1 MGFQLLA
8 YNGRDDSL
16 FRSAIM
22 ESGNPV
28 AISALDRSFQPT
40 FSNLTK
46 AAGCSGTTDALQCL
60 RALPFADLNAVVNTT
75 QFSGAWSPQIDH
87 DLVARY
93 SSDQVAEGAFVK
105 VPIIVGANSD
115 EGTSFAPKGL
125 NTSEQFKQFLICR
138 FFISSTLGLNCLTS
152 TAGTSPMNV
161 TTAQRVLDAYSLQ
174 SPENDLVNLGPSDFV
189 PPAYPYGMQYRRA
202 TTYSTDQTFTANRRL
217 ACQLWAA
224 YSLVAYCY
232 RFNAVPA
239 WAGPYDGST
248 HFAEVAFAMKNLE
261 GVGYAPVRTPPFQG
275 LPHSYEELAG
285 LMAGDWV
292 SFVNTGDPNAW
303 NRSKALSSLQTEVP
317 AWTAYEKTNPKIF
330 VFEGNV
336 TNVMEKDTWRAQGID
351 LINSLNKDV
360 YGR

>member
-1 MGFQLLA
+1 
-8 YNGRDDSL
+8 
-16 FRSAIM
+16 M
-22 ESGNPV
+22 ESGNPI

-40 FSNLTK
+40 FSNITK
-46 AAGCSGTTDALQCL
+46 AAGCSDVTDALQCL

-87 DLVARY
+87 DLIARY

-105 VPIIVGANSD
+105 VPIIAGANSD
-115 EGTSFAPKGL
+115 EGTSFALKGL
-125 NTSEQFKQFLICR
+125 NTSEQFKQL
-138 FFISSTLGLNCLTS
+138 LLT
-152 TAGTSPMNV
+152 GNSPMNV
-161 TTAQRVLDAYSLQ
+161 TTAQRILDAYPLQ
-174 SPENDLVNLGPSDFV
+174 SPENDLANLGPSDFV
-189 PPAYPYGMQYRRA
+189 PPAYPYGTQYRRT

-217 ACQLWAA
+217 TCQTWAA
-224 YSLVAYCY
+224 YSLAAYCY

-275 LPHSYEELAG
+275 LPQGYKELAG

-292 SFVNTGDPNAW
+292 RFVNTGDPNAW
-303 NRSKALSSLQTEVP
+303 SRSNALRSLQTEVP
-317 AWTAYEKTNPKIF
+317 AWTAYGKTDPKIF
-330 VFEGNV
+330 VFEGNA
-336 TNVMEKDTWRAQGID
+336 TNAMEKDAWRAQGID